1 MTGRNGVVN
10 PPPLATPSWE
20 ILMSHR
26 HKGLLYALLK
36 GGVKLEEI
44 KRWKIG
50 EIAGKVG
57 KNAA

>member
-1 MTGRNGVVN
+1 
-10 PPPLATPSWE
+10 
-20 ILMSHR
+20 
-26 HKGLLYALLK
+26 
-36 GGVKLEEI
+36 VKLEEI